1 MGKGS
6 FDPTSFR
13 IFVNGDQSF
22 LFNSTLN
29 TSWRNVSKTKDV
41 TKTSVDKT
49 DPYFASLIAAYVISQ
64 KTGICTKHFQ
74 SSSDV
79 HNVVTS
85 LMQFYIVYNMKR
97 FLRSP
102 TKLTKYVDAKVLADI
117 RKNLPT
123 KKVWVKK
130 YHQGKETISAWLRT
144 QPNKANIRNVKHYG
158 GGIGGVIGI
167 EYEEVDKVLPMNE
180 ATDWQKFI
188 RDDSQGITKTG
199 QLFLQKAAEAYVYC
213 ILGAQAQTR
222 WKIVGE
228 GAKSLQTQETF
239 AKLVKDTV
247 AQDDDKV
254 LIKNMRT
261 AVKSTNV
268 VLNLV
273 ILPGLIL
280 ILSDLVLL
288 KEKVPGYNNTLTM
301 ATKEMSFGKNE
312 GLNFDVSLAKTEKTK
327 LRFELPRIDA
337 DKKNKELGVVFA
349 VLTLIGAVGA
359 WLW

>member
-29 TSWRNVSKTKDV
+29 IKWQNSTNAKDI
-41 TKTSVDKT
+41 TKTTVDKN
-49 DPYFASLIAAYVISQ
+49 DPYFCSLIAAYVISQ
-64 KTGICTKHFQ
+64 KTGICTKHLQ

-79 HNVVTS
+79 YKVVTS
-85 LMQFYIVYNMKR
+85 LMQFYVVYNMKR
-97 FLRSP
+97 FLRNP
-102 TKLTKYVDAKVLADI
+102 NKLTKYVDAQVLADI

-123 KKVWVKK
+123 KKNWVKK
-130 YHQGKETISAWLRT
+130 YHQGKETISAWLKT
-144 QPNKANIRNVKHYG
+144 QPNKANIRNARHYG
-158 GGIGGVIGI
+158 GGVGGVIGI
-167 EYEEVDKVLPMNE
+167 EYEDVDKVLPADE

-188 RDDSQGITKTG
+188 RDDSQGITKIG

-213 ILGAQAQTR
+213 VLGAQAQTR

-228 GAKSLQTQETF
+228 GAKSLQSQESF

-280 ILSDLVLL
+280 IPSDLVLL
-288 KEKVPGYNNTLTM
+288 K
-301 ATKEMSFGKNE
+301 
-312 GLNFDVSLAKTEKTK
+312 
-327 LRFELPRIDA
+327 
-337 DKKNKELGVVFA
+337 KKSSG
-349 VLTLIGAVGA
+349 I
-359 WLW
+359 